1 MQLFINLF
9 GKNKTYNLDKDI
21 TIFQLKEIINDI
33 EFIPENIMFLTS
45 NSRLLT
51 NGTLTDNNL
60 TELSCINVNLRIKG
74 GTRYKKSSS
83 QMRWKWKKKELKDYN
98 VDADVCEIELNN

>member
-83 QMRWKWKKKELKDYN
+83 QMRWKWKKKRTKRLQRRRRRMRNRAK
-98 VDADVCEIELNN
+98 

>member
-9 GKNKTYNLDKDI
+9 GKNKKYDIDKDL
-21 TIFQLKEIINDI
+21 TISQLKNLIDER
-33 EFIPENIMFLTS
+33 EFIPENMIFLTS

-60 TELSCINVNLRIKG
+60 AECSCINVNLRIKG
-74 GTRYKKSSS
+74 GTRYKKASS
-83 QMRWKWKKKELKDYN
+83 QMRWKWKKKRTKRLQRKRRRMRN
-98 VDADVCEIELNN
+98 RAK